1 MHADH
6 GSMVPRGSRPENS
19 LSIKNSQGGWGTG
32 MGALCCT
39 HLSCPHCQGLIMP
52 PVLGL
57 GAPGLPWLSPYHM
70 QGDSVLPR
78 VCRAH
83 PTLGTGGCRVPPVG
97 QAPRRGADPL
107 PEPVVWSEPCPCPV
121 LWTHWKS
128 LA

>member
-57 GAPGLPWLSPYHM
+57 GAPGLPWLSPYLM
-70 QGDSVLPR
+70 QGALSAAQGVQGTS
-78 VCRAH
+78 H
-83 PTLGTGGCRVPPVG
+83 PGDRGLQGPPSWPG
-97 QAPRRGADPL
+97 PQER
-107 PEPVVWSEPCPCPV
+107 S
-121 LWTHWKS
+121 
-128 LA
+128 